1 MKNNLQFGETVSG
14 YNISVVNER
23 EIRAAAGIMFL
34 ATFISLMLI
43 INGGNFV
50 PIKYVIIIFMVDFSI
65 RLFLSPK
72 FSPIL
77 ILGRIIVSN
86 QNPEY
91 VGAPQKKFAWGI
103 GLVLSFLMFVLMVVL
118 NTFSVITGITC
129 LICLILMF
137 FETAFGICIGCKLYS
152 LFNKEKAQYCPGEI
166 CDIKNKQEIQKVNK
180 NQWFIFLGFII
191 FVVILALVFNDAFK
205 IMPTDLFKMLK
216 IQWPKIKISD
226 INIVR
231 RAATD

>member
-1 MKNNLQFGETVSG
+1 MNSKLQFGETVSG
-14 YNISVVNER
+14 YNIPVVNER

-72 FSPIL
+72 LSPIL

-137 FETAFGICIGCKLYS
+137 FETAFGI
-152 LFNKEKAQYCPGEI
+152 
-166 CDIKNKQEIQKVNK
+166 
-180 NQWFIFLGFII
+180 
-191 FVVILALVFNDAFK
+191 
-205 IMPTDLFKMLK
+205 
-216 IQWPKIKISD
+216 
-226 INIVR
+226 
-231 RAATD
+231 

>member
-1 MKNNLQFGETVSG
+1 M
-14 YNISVVNER
+14 
-23 EIRAAAGIMFL
+23 
-34 ATFISLMLI
+34 
-43 INGGNFV
+43 
-50 PIKYVIIIFMVDFSI
+50 IIIFMVDFSI

-216 IQWPKIKISD
+216 
-226 INIVR
+226 N
-231 RAATD
+231 

>member
-152 LFNKEKAQYCPGEI
+152 LFKKEKAQYCPGEI
-166 CDIKNKQEIQKVNK
+166 CDVKNKQEIQKINK

-205 IMPTDLFKMLK
+205 IMPTDLFKVLK
-216 IQWPKIKISD
+216 
-226 INIVR
+226 N
-231 RAATD
+231 

>member
-1 MKNNLQFGETVSG
+1 MNSKLQFGETVSG
-14 YNISVVNER
+14 YNIPVVNER

-216 IQWPKIKISD
+216 
-226 INIVR
+226 N
-231 RAATD
+231 

>member
-1 MKNNLQFGETVSG
+1 MNSKLQFGETVFG
-14 YNISVVNER
+14 YNIPVVNER

-72 FSPIL
+72 LSPIL

-137 FETAFGICIGCKLYS
+137 FETAFGICIGCKLYI

-205 IMPTDLFKMLK
+205 IMPTDLFKK
-216 IQWPKIKISD
+216 F
-226 INIVR
+226 
-231 RAATD
+231 

>member
-1 MKNNLQFGETVSG
+1 MNSKLQFGETVFG
-14 YNISVVNER
+14 YNIPVVNER

-152 LFNKEKAQYCPGEI
+152 LFNEEKAQYCPGEI
-166 CDIKNKQEIQKVNK
+166 CDVKNKQEIQKINK

-205 IMPTDLFKMLK
+205 IMPTDLFKVLK
-216 IQWPKIKISD
+216 
-226 INIVR
+226 N
-231 RAATD
+231 